1 MMKQHF
7 QNTTTCIQANAIN
20 ERIINIFKMEPI
32 LSLDESLS
40 KHDCIELQEPQR
52 VQITT
57 S

>member
-1 MMKQHF
+1 MKQHF